1 VPRYHKTNCILI
13 RFMGEKDLDKMALGA
28 AREAG
33 CTPCRACLP
42 DQAEAMPE

>member
-1 VPRYHKTNCILI
+1 
-13 RFMGEKDLDKMALGA
+13 MGEDDLDKMTLGA

-42 DQAEAMPE
+42 DQTEANTEL